1 MKLATRIE
9 GPKFGY
15 PCEPEKQGMRKLW
28 YGMLY
33 GIISTILLFTAM
45 SWISAATAAQGGT
58 AGSKSGS
65 PQKGFTPSP
74 ETSTVYAGDAAP
86 NFTLKDLDGKAVTLS
101 SLYADKP
108 VFLVFGSYT

>member
-9 GPKFGY
+9 EPKSGY
-15 PCEPEKQGMRKLW
+15 SCEPGKCGMWKFWR
-28 YGMLY
+28 GMLY
-33 GIISTILLFTAM
+33 GISVSLLLATM
-45 SWISAATAAQGGT
+45 SWISTTTAAQGGDT
-58 AGSKSGS
+58 GSKSGS
-65 PQKGFTPSP
+65 PKKGFTPSP
-74 ETSTVYAGDAAP
+74 ETSTVGAGDAAP